1 MSENKT
7 NFLSA
12 IVLGIIIISG
22 AIAVPAL
29 LKNDDIVIVQPADN
43 GRAQI
48 DSIYKEQIKSDSAAS
63 FVITTL
69 SQQVDSLKKAN
80 ADTSKALNK
89 ERKKVLQLSVE
100 VDNAKLL
107 LDTSA
112 YFKYC
117 DELSAEVKILDNT
130 IEDYKL
136 QVDSLNSKNY
146 SLVNL
151 LRSQSVYCANNL
163 SAIYKESSKQ
173 SKTID
178 SLNLL
183 IIKATNKRK
192 HKYTVGVGSFGGLHN
207 KGFGGGVGIVVSK
220 TVFSF

>member
-22 AIAVPAL
+22 AIAVPSL
-29 LKNDDIVIVQPADN
+29 LKNDDIVVVHPADN

-69 SQQVDSLKKAN
+69 SKQIDSLKKAN

-89 ERKKVLQLSVE
+89 ERKKVLQLSAE
-100 VDNAKLL
+100 VDNARLL

-151 LRSQSVYCANNL
+151 LRSQSTYCANSL
-163 SAIYKESSKQ
+163 SVIYKESSKQ

-178 SLNLL
+178 SLNLRL
-183 IIKATNKRK
+183 ITALNKRK
-192 HKYTVGVGSFGGLHN
+192 HKYTVGIGGFGGLHN